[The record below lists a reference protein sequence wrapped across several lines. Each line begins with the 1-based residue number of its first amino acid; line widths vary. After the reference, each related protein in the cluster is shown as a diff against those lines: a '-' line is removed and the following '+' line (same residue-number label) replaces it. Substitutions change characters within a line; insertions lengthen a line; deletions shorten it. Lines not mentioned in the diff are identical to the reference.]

1 MRIGLAYN
9 QKPDTDPTPDA
20 AGKTADVYAE
30 WDEPSTID
38 AVEQALG
45 LFGSVIRLHADA
57 TFPQKLARARVQ
69 LVFNMAEG
77 LYGQNREAHVPAICE
92 YLNVPYTASD
102 PLTLSLSLNKARAK
116 EILSYH
122 EVPTARFAL
131 VYEQVDLARVR
142 LPYPLFVKPVAEG
155 SGKGIFANNLCRS
168 RTQLRER
175 VSFLLETYKQPVLV
189 ETYLPGP
196 EFTVAIIGNGP
207 EAYCLPIVGFDFS
220 TLPAGATPVYGY
232 EAKWIWDTA
241 EHQLDIFECP
251 AKIPEKLY
259 RHIEL
264 VALDAYQAL
273 GCRDWCRID
282 IRLDEAGVPNV
293 VELNPLPGIIPDPR
307 MNSCF
312 PKAARAAGFG
322 YDELIQEVVRIAWKR
337 STGRELVVGAPT
349 LRAGATA

>member
-9 QKPDTDPTPDA
+9 QKPDSESRPDEP
-20 AGKTADVYAE
+20 GSSSDVYAE
-30 WDEPSTID
+30 WDEPTTID

-45 LFGSVIRLHADA
+45 LFGTVIRLHADA
-57 TFPQKLARARVQ
+57 TFPQKLARARVHF
-69 LVFNMAEG
+69 VFNMAEG

-102 PLTLSLSLNKARAK
+102 PLALSLSLNKARAK

-131 VYEQVDLARVR
+131 VDDMVALARVR

-155 SGKGIFANNLCRS
+155 SGKGIFANNLCRN
-168 RTQLRER
+168 RAQLRER
-175 VSFLLETYKQPVLV
+175 VSFLLERYRQPVLV

-196 EFTVAIIGNGP
+196 EFTVAILGNGP
-207 EAYCLPIVGFDFS
+207 DAYCLPVVGFDFS
-220 TLPAGATPVYGY
+220 TLPPGVTPVYGY

-251 AKIPEKLY
+251 ARIPEKTY

-264 VALDAYQAL
+264 VALDAYHAL

-282 IRLDEAGVPNV
+282 VRLDESGVPNV

-312 PKAARAAGFG
+312 PKAARAAG
-322 YDELIQEVVRIAWKR
+322 YSYEELIQEVVRIAWKR
-337 STGRELVVGAPT
+337 ISGRELVAPAAR